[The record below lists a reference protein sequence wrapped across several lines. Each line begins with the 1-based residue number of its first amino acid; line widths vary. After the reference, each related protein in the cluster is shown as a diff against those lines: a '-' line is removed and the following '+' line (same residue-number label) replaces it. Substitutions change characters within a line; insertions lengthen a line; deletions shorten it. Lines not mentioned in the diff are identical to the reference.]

1 MWKCPKCGRQF
12 KNTDQSHFC
21 GEKPKS
27 IDEYI
32 QGQDV
37 DKRDDLYLMDQTL
50 RLALPEAEKR
60 ISWSMPTYW
69 KRHNIIHF
77 AASKKHIGLYPGPD
91 AVETFAEEN
100 AVKIMEITDN
110 MYINESIPRIPS
122 FNAFEAEINHFVDCI
137 INGTKCIAP
146 IDDGVALMEII
157 DALYKSAQ
165 TGAAINL

>member
-91 AVETFAEEN
+91 AVETFAEELKEKEYS
-100 AVKIMEITDN
+100 ASKGTI
-110 MYINESIPRIPS
+110 RIPYG
-122 FNAFEAEINHFVDCI
+122 CI
-137 INGTKCIAP
+137 DTELVTKIARWCWNQEM
-146 IDDGVALMEII
+146 GKE
-157 DALYKSAQ
+157 
-165 TGAAINL
+165 T